1 VQAAPTVPDV
11 AKGNLRR
18 SIILA
23 SCLGVAAVLVTGLF
37 GHVLI
42 GVFACVGLGLG
53 ALNSYMVQRAVVRY
67 AASEASNKKGRFT
80 RSVLGRLALITAL
93 ALGTAFLVRP
103 DGVGIFV
110 GLAFFQL
117 LMIGGSSVTVY
128 KQLMSP

>member
-1 VQAAPTVPDV
+1 VQAAPTVPEV

-128 KQLMSP
+128 KQLMNP